1 MNTRKEMDMTTLLEY
16 IEDEEDAIEIPA
28 KRLRA
33 DLKLA
38 AQSLTPKEAR
48 YLVDTYYQM
57 QENRKRSENQK
68 RALAVAGEPS
78 LAVSFLKKEA
88 ERLEGEVKYI
98 LGVYANSDALGVW
111 SQLIRG
117 IGPVISAGLLA
128 HIDIERAPTVGHIWS
143 YAGLN
148 PNQKWKGRTS
158 AEKAVRELLQGRK
171 PTPDDLPVLV
181 QQMEGI
187 GLGAVQRL
195 VSTDKEGKPRKLTA
209 DSIISALSLRPW
221 NASLKT
227 LCWKIGESFVKV
239 SNHEQDIY
247 GHIYAE
253 RKAWEQVQNEQGRY
267 KDQADIGLAR
277 VGRSTE
283 AYGYYKKGLLP
294 PGQIHSRAK
303 RYAVKLFLAHYHHVA
318 YELHYGK
325 QPPNPYVIDHMN
337 HNDIISPPNWPMA

>member
-57 QENRKRSENQK
+57 QENRKRAENQK
-68 RALAVAGEPS
+68 RALAGAGEPS

-88 ERLEGEVKYI
+88 ERLEGEAKYM
-98 LGVYANSDALGVW
+98 LGEFAD
-111 SQLIRG
+111 SQPIG
-117 IGPVISAGLLA
+117 IWAQTITGSGRIISAGLVA
-128 HIDIERAPTVGHIWS
+128 HIDIERSPTVGHIWS

-148 PNQKWKGRTS
+148 PNQKWKGKKIVTQIV
-158 AEKAVRELLQGRK
+158 AEYLKGRK

-181 QQMEGI
+181 QLVEGI
-187 GLGAVQRL
+187 GLGTVQRL
-195 VSTDKEGKPRKLTA
+195 VSTNKEGKPRKLTA

-239 SNHEQDIY
+239 SNHPQDIY